1 MLLGDIIK
9 QYREEHK
16 MSLQDFANLIGT
28 SRSYIHMLEK
38 NVNPS
43 TNKPISPSI
52 ETLKLLA
59 NAMNIDLEFLLKQ
72 LNSNQEIYL
81 SEDEYKK
88 QFQHKDNSSDSAVV
102 FVYGSIPAGVPME
115 CIEDIIDTEEIPAD
129 MLKGGKQY
137 FGLKVKGN
145 SMYPEYID
153 GDIII
158 LEKIEDCESGQ
169 DCVVM
174 VNGNSGTFK
183 RVFKNENGIILQPLN
198 SEYQPMIYTNEQ
210 IESLPVKVIGK
221 AVELRRKK

>member
-1 MLLGDIIK
+1 MQLSNKELGQYLKNIRESLGYSTHDINKLCEIS
-9 QYREEHK
+9 Q
-16 MSLQDFANLIGT
+16 
-28 SRSYIHMLEK
+28 SYISLMENGK
-38 NVNPS
+38 RRPS
-43 TNKPISPSI
+43 PII
-52 ETLKLLA
+52 LKKLA
-59 NAMNIDLEFLLKQ
+59 SAYFLDYIDLYEKAGYIDLAEKEKIDK
-72 LNSNQEIYL
+72 SNQNTIKENNY
-81 SEDEYKK
+81 
-88 QFQHKDNSSDSAVV
+88 AVV
-102 FVYGSIPAGVPME
+102 FIYGSIPAGVPME